1 MTAPSLNPFI
11 FGKPVPTG
19 RFIGRQNEVRAL
31 FSRLHNGES
40 TAIVGDPHIGKTS
53 LLSYIADEDTRR
65 EWIAQAFAQHV
76 FVDFDCD
83 LMPSDF
89 HPADFWARAVSE
101 IAAHAADDAVARQ
114 CHLVIENHYG
124 SFTLEGLF
132 RLLAKREWR
141 AVLLID
147 EFDKL
152 LNHPHFATAEFL
164 GALRSLATRTDGL
177 VVITASRLSVAQMNR
192 LSTRNNPYGSPFFNN
207 MIEVR
212 LPHLTEAEAERL
224 IDTTLK
230 RSGGGVVFNAADR
243 AFVYGLAGRH
253 PFLLQVA
260 SASLYDAYVD
270 GPSSMAP
277 ARAETL
283 FRERSAAHF
292 DDLARA
298 LEANTA
304 DVIRDADRVDRMAL
318 RQKLVEAFSLDELQQ
333 ICFDLGVDYE
343 DLGSEGKSAT
353 AVKLILYCQRS
364 GRTRQLIEICRAL
377 RPEAAW

>member
-1 MTAPSLNPFI
+1 MAVSLNPFI

-19 RFIGRQNEVRAL
+19 RFVGRQNEVRAL

-53 LLSYIADEDTRR
+53 LLNYIADEDTRR

-76 FVDFDCD
+76 FVDFDFD

-89 HPADFWARAVSE
+89 RPADFWARVVSG
-101 IAAHAADDAVARQ
+101 IALHAADDAIARQ
-114 CHLVIENHYG
+114 CNLVIENKFG

-132 RLLAKREWR
+132 KLLSKREWR
-141 AVLLID
+141 AVVLVD

-152 LNHPHFATAEFL
+152 LNHPNFATAEFL

-212 LPHLTEAEAERL
+212 LPHLSEAEAERL
-224 IDTTLK
+224 IDSTLK
-230 RSGGGVVFNAADR
+230 RSGDSVSFGSNDR
-243 AFVYGLAGRH
+243 AFLYGLAGRH

-260 SASLYDAYVD
+260 SASLYDAYTD
-270 GPSSMAP
+270 GPP
-277 ARAETL
+277 ATAHIRAEAV

-292 DDLARA
+292 DDLARS

-304 DVIRDADRVDRMAL
+304 DIIRDADRVDRAAL
-318 RQKLVEAFSLDELQQ
+318 RQKLTDLFSLDDLQQ

-343 DLGSEGKSAT
+343 DLGSEGKSAR
-353 AVKLILYCQRS
+353 AVKLILFCQRR
-364 GRTRQLIEICRAL
+364 GRMGELLRLCRVL
-377 RPEAAW
+377 RPEVTW

>member
-1 MTAPSLNPFI
+1 MPSSLNPFI

-19 RFIGRQNEVRAL
+19 RFVGRPNEVRAL

-40 TAIVGDPHIGKTS
+40 TAVVGDPHIGKTS
-53 LLSYIADEDTRR
+53 LLNYIADEDTRR
-65 EWIAQAFAQHV
+65 EWIAQAFSQHV

-89 HPADFWARAVSE
+89 RPADFWARAVSA
-101 IAAHAADDAVARQ
+101 IAAHATDETVARQ
-114 CHLVIENHYG
+114 CGLVIENHYG

-132 RLLAKREWR
+132 RLLSKREWR

-152 LNHPHFATAEFL
+152 LNHPNFATAEFL

-212 LPHLTEAEAERL
+212 LPHLTEVEAEQL
-224 IDTTLK
+224 VDTTLR
-230 RSGGGVVFNAADR
+230 RSGGAVRFDGADR
-243 AFVYGLAGRH
+243 AVLYGLAGRH

-260 SASLYDAYVD
+260 SASLYDAYMD
-270 GPSSMAP
+270 GARATVH
-277 ARAETL
+277 ARAEAL

-292 DDLARA
+292 DDLSRA

-304 DVIRDADRVDRMAL
+304 DVIRDADRLDQAAL
-318 RQKLVEAFSLDELQQ
+318 RQKLMSLFSLDELQQ

-343 DLGSEGKSAT
+343 DLGSEGKSAK
-353 AVKLILYCQRS
+353 AVKLILFCQRR
-364 GRTRQLIEICRAL
+364 GRTAQLIEICRAL
-377 RPEAAW
+377 RPEAGW